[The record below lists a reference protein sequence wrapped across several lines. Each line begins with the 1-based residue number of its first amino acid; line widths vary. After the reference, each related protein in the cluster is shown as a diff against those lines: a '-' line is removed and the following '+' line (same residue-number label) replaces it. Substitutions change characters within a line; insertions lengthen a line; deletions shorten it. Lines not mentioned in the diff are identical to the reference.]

1 MPNVVQMLGG
11 KSMGTFST
19 IPVFDTLIKESLHT
33 ASMTFRCN
41 GMFPYPPGTV
51 ACCFGATP
59 TPFMVEEIS
68 YESQGISEV
77 RCISVWEML
86 KRRNKA
92 GSYENYYPST
102 FQPISIFKRVLDD
115 INKDDCRWFVFWLRC
130 SLPSDNT
137 VYLYEDTFDPSTSI
151 YDDMYNA
158 ALYNQLYFS
167 SSISVTNDN
176 NSNLDVT
183 LYVKSLNDVSKIADL
198 GPLDSTTS
206 RVTRRLPSAPT
217 HWYIG
222 KTSDYGSWKMAS
234 RGRIR
239 TWYENRPY
247 MQNTSDWQGAYRYE
261 SGVSGSNDREWGQTT
276 EEIRCEPLRSVVVEI
291 NEVQSDRFYNLPIGR
306 PVSATIMHT
315 MFTGYVIER
324 TVSGGDLTTYSIK
337 IQPDRFYENGEEVT
351 DKWI

>member
-1 MPNVVQMLGG
+1 
-11 KSMGTFST
+11 MGTFST
-19 IPVFDTLIKESLHT
+19 IPVFDTLIKESLYT
-33 ASMTFRCN
+33 ASMTFRCK
-41 GMFPYPPGTV
+41 GLFPYAPGTV
-51 ACCFGATP
+51 VCCFGATP
-59 TPFMVEEIS
+59 TPFIAEEIS

-77 RCISVWEML
+77 RCISVWELL

-92 GSYENYYPST
+92 GSYENLYPST
-102 FQPISIFKRVLDD
+102 FQPLALFKGFLDV
-115 INKDDCRWFVFWLRC
+115 INNDPNRWFVFWLRG
-130 SLPSDNT
+130 SVPSNLESYADK
-137 VYLYEDTFDPSTSI
+137 FDPSTSI

-167 SSISVTNDN
+167 SGISVTSGNYN
-176 NSNLDVT
+176 NLDIT
-183 LYVKSLNDVSKIADL
+183 LYAKSLNDQTNIVNL
-198 GPLDSTTS
+198 GPLDSVSS

-222 KTSDYGSWKMAS
+222 NTSDYGMWKMAS

-247 MQNTSDWQGAYRYE
+247 MQNTTDWKGVYRYE
-261 SGVSGSNDREWGQTT
+261 SGVPGSKDREWGQTT
-276 EEIRCEPLRSVVVEI
+276 EEIRCEPLKSVVVEI
-291 NEVQSDRFYNLPIGR
+291 DEVQSQRFYDLPIGR
-306 PVSATIMHT
+306 PISATIMNIL
-315 MFTGYVIER
+315 FTGYVIER

>member
-1 MPNVVQMLGG
+1 MPNVVQVLGG

-19 IPVFDTLIKESLHT
+19 IPVFDTLIKEGLYT

-41 GMFPYPPGTV
+41 GPFPYPPGTV

-59 TPFMVEEIS
+59 TPFIVEEIS

-77 RCISVWEML
+77 RCISVWELL

-92 GSYENYYPST
+92 GSYENLYPST
-102 FQPISIFKRVLDD
+102 FQPLSLFKGFLDV
-115 INKDDCRWFVFWLRC
+115 INKDPNRWFVFWLRG
-130 SLPSDNT
+130 SVPSDLT
-137 VYLYEDTFDPSTSI
+137 SYTDKFDPSTSI

-158 ALYNQLYFS
+158 ALYNQLYFTS
-167 SSISVTNDN
+167 DIRVTDGIN
-176 NSNLDVT
+176 NNLDVT
-183 LYVKSLNDVSKIADL
+183 LYAKSLNDQRDIVDL
-198 GPLDSTTS
+198 GPLDSVTS
-206 RVTRRLPSAPT
+206 RLTRRLPSAPT

-222 KTSDYGSWKMAS
+222 KTSDYGMWKMAS

-247 MQNTSDWQGAYRYE
+247 MQNTTDWQGVYRYE
-261 SGVSGSNDREWGQTT
+261 SGVAGSNDREWGQTT
-276 EEIRCEPLRSVVVEI
+276 EEIRCEPLRSVTVDI
-291 NEVQSDRFYNLPIGR
+291 AEVQSQRFYSLPIGR
-306 PVSATIMHT
+306 PVKATIMDV

-337 IQPDRFYENGEEVT
+337 IQPDRFYQYGEEVT